1 MTRLHRT
8 ETRGPISKHIY
19 RRNAERWIYQSIVLL
34 RERPCHTQSG
44 WYSIDINDDEDSE
57 CVASIE
63 KPSSQLFHCVPETK
77 RIDPS
82 ELESCVQKLFFFCPI
97 RLLVNVLLSQ
107 DTLGALTNRFIRRQY
122 VSTKSFQFDPPNN
135 SSHRQSESN
144 RKRRNLQS
152 HKLMTHNQISRRAL
166 LNDRESHQTINETII

>member
-1 MTRLHRT
+1 MDLSIHRV
-8 ETRGPISKHIY
+8 
-19 RRNAERWIYQSIVLL
+19 AERDTMPHIEWMVFYRYQRRRGQWMCGKYWKAFQLAIPLCARDEKNRSFRTRIV
-34 RERPCHTQSG
+34 C
-44 WYSIDINDDEDSE
+44 
-57 CVASIE
+57 IE
-63 KPSSQLFHCVPETK
+63 TF
-77 RIDPS
+77 
-82 ELESCVQKLFFFCPI
+82 FFFCPI

-166 LNDRESHQTINETII
+166 LNDRESHY